1 MSKIKKFF
9 KNPWTIGIGTAVF
22 SFLLTVFYDLIK
34 QKPILST
41 IENIFNAIGNGI
53 WSFLNFDLKIWWI
66 LIGVAIVILALWLY
80 SKYLDTKKE
89 TPPLFLEYTKDEIL
103 DFKWEW
109 EWVKNYSGKY
119 EAQNICPICKKCGT
133 PLVRKRFGDV
143 YGLECLR
150 CGQMENQEL
159 PDEGYIKM
167 MIHDN
172 VKRKYFDGKEE

>member
-41 IENIFNAIGNGI
+41 IENIFKAIGNGI

-89 TPPLFLEYTKDEIL
+89 TPPLFLEYTQDEIL
-103 DFKWEW
+103 DLKWKWEW
-109 EWVKNYSGKY
+109 RKNYLGEY
-119 EAQNICPICKKCGT
+119 EAFNIHSICKKCDT
-133 PLVRKRFGDV
+133 PLVQEYRGVK
-143 YGLECLR
+143 YLKCLR
-150 CGQMENQEL
+150 CNEEYPTLYPNI
-159 PDEGYIKM
+159 DHVKM